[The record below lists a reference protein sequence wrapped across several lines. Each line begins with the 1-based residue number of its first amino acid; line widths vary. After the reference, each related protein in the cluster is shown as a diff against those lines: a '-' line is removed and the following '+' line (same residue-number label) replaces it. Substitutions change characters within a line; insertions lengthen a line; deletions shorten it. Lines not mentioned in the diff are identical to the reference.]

1 MKKKTMKKTK
11 TRRRRRRRSS
21 LWTIETSTVMGIRGL
36 DDAGLVQGTLFDG
49 EKRQKQSRVMPWP
62 TKSRIGSDR

>member
-1 MKKKTMKKTK
+1 
-11 TRRRRRRRSS
+11 
-21 LWTIETSTVMGIRGL
+21 MGIRGL